1 MYGKGIAEYII
12 AEKAAFRTRKV
23 PLTDGYEWNMYDHIR
38 KSFLYK
44 HSKFATGADDNTRP
58 FKNII
63 LPVIRVAY
71 RSEGFD
77 VKDIVPFVNERKN
90 YYKSFL
96 IKKYHPKWAR
106 KYSIDTFIDELVES
120 YVDYGLALVKN
131 VNDKRP
137 EVVPL
142 QRLAF
147 CDMTD
152 ILSGPLCEMHP
163 MSPDQVSEYRGKW
176 YDEAIDMAIQ
186 LSKNEKPIISD
197 GDLKAET
204 PGQYMEIYELHG
216 TLPETWLNVDNG
228 EKKQGDEGYVP
239 PEYTNDTKYIPQMHI
254 GMFYTGEDKKK
265 KWLCLYKGR
274 EMEPI
279 YKAKKRDPIYGR
291 ACGLGGIEE
300 LFEPQT
306 WTNYSEIQ
314 IKEMLDIATMVLI
327 KTTDEKFASRN
338 NVNDIE
344 KGEIVYIEE
353 GKDAEQ
359 LSLSPNKALF
369 DQKVND
375 WEQRAML
382 IGSASEGSLGK
393 NPSSGTPF
401 ALQDLIVQ
409 EGYGAH
415 EYRQGQ
421 LATFVGELYRDW
433 ILGWLVDEMNQGETF
448 LDELD
453 LDELQYVADRV
464 ITNEVNESIK
474 TKMLKK
480 GFAAEVMSLEERD
493 LLKQVLR
500 QEFMRGGTKRFLE
513 ILKDELK
520 EIPID
525 VETNIAGKQKDLAD
539 MAVKL
544 TNIFRAIIANPNIL
558 RDKGMAD
565 LFNQIIEASGFSP
578 VDFSSL
584 TEAPATETSAQ
595 PGSQSAIPTPVS
607 TSPDGVAL
615 PSKN

>member
-1 MYGKGIAEYII
+1 MYGKGVGDYII
-12 AEKAAFRTRKV
+12 AEKAAYRTRKV

-44 HSKFATGADDNTRP
+44 HSKFSTGENDGTRP

-63 LPVIRVAY
+63 LPVLRVAY

-90 YYKSFL
+90 FYKSFL
-96 IKKYHPKWAR
+96 VKKYHPKWAR
-106 KYSIDTFIDELVES
+106 KYDIDTFIDEMVES
-120 YVDYGLALVKN
+120 YVDFGLALVKN

-142 QRLAF
+142 QRIAF

-163 MSPDQVSEYRGKW
+163 MSPDQIAEYRGKW
-176 YDEAIDMAIQ
+176 YDDAIDLAIQ
-186 LSKNEKPIISD
+186 VSKNEKPVISD

-204 PGQYMEIYELHG
+204 PGQYTEVYELHG
-216 TLPETWLNVDNG
+216 VLPETWLNVDNG
-228 EKKQGDEGYVP
+228 DKKEGDEGYIP
-239 PEYTNDTKYIPQMHI
+239 PEYGDDTKYVRQMHI
-254 GMFYTGEDKKK
+254 GVFYTGEDRKK
-265 KWLCLYKGR
+265 KWLCLYKGK
-274 EMEPI
+274 EAEPV

-314 IKEMLDIATMVLI
+314 IKEMLDVATMVLI

-338 NVNDIE
+338 NVSDME

-375 WEQRAML
+375 WEQRAL
-382 IGSASEGSLGK
+382 LLGSASEASLGK
-393 NPSSGTPF
+393 NPSAGTPF

-409 EGYGAH
+409 QGEGPH

-421 LATFVGELYRDW
+421 LATFMGELYRDW
-433 ILGWLVDEMNQGETF
+433 ILPWLVDEMNKGQTF

-464 ITNEVNESIK
+464 ITNEMNRRIK

-480 GFAAEVMSLEERD
+480 GFDAEIMSPEERD
-493 LLKQVLR
+493 AMKQILR
-500 QEFMRGGTKRFLE
+500 EEFMRGGSKRFLE
-513 ILKDELK
+513 IVKNELKDL
-520 EIPID
+520 PTD
-525 VETNIAGKQKDLAD
+525 VDTNIVGKQKDLAD

-544 TNIFRAIIANPNIL
+544 TNIFRAIIANPAIL

-584 TEAPATETSAQ
+584 TEAPAEQTPAQ
-595 PGSQSAIPTPVS
+595 PAARSAVPTPVL
-607 TSPDGVAL
+607 PAQEKAAL
-615 PSKN
+615 ATA